1 MMSQKKEMDIK
12 CCCVCVLYAL
22 VLSLSKDCFR
32 ALKSFNKFRT
42 SAARIVYP
50 EFIEGS
56 AARWKKGAL
65 LFFLILT
72 NYLTAEQLTFHNL
85 LSATW
90 YEKGLNSTIFVWNK
104 VCAVLD
110 QDKKEPSQE
119 TFDILLGRFAFA
131 HFCLEK
137 MYQHKQCVIDEDIAY
152 LARLLLLLEHKLMS
166 MSTDSKCHE
175 RMECLARMVHNMK
188 RSLQVPPNI

>member
-1 MMSQKKEMDIK
+1 MMSQKYI
-12 CCCVCVLYAL
+12 
-22 VLSLSKDCFR
+22 F
-32 ALKSFNKFRT
+32 
-42 SAARIVYP
+42 
-50 EFIEGS
+50 
-56 AARWKKGAL
+56 L
-65 LFFLILT
+65 LCITLT
-72 NYLTAEQLTFHNL
+72 NYVTAEQLTFHNL
-85 LSATW
+85 LTTTW

-104 VCAVLD
+104 ICAVLD

-152 LARLLLLLEHKLMS
+152 LARLLLLLEHKLMNIS
-166 MSTDSKCHE
+166 SDSKGHE